1 MASTLARGFADD
13 ERAVFPNNSFD
24 AANTAWAFRLHHAL
38 ISTTQVRDDGVKR
51 ARFMGVLRYQNR
63 PAVLVEGG
71 FLSNTSDAASINSS
85 DYRETLAR
93 ALAEG
98 LK

>member
-1 MASTLARGFADD
+1 L
-13 ERAVFPNNSFD
+13 
-24 AANTAWAFRLHHAL
+24 
-38 ISTTQVRDDGVKR
+38 KR

-63 PAVLVEGG
+63 PAVLIEGG
-71 FLSNTSDAASINSS
+71 FLSNTSDAANISNS

-93 ALAEG
+93 AVAEG